1 MPLRFAI
8 PIPARPLPLTAWR
21 PHQHASRPV
30 VPIATARRAPWPGAA
45 WAGLQPLLMAC
56 ALVVLPPA
64 AALAQTPPDPQT
76 AAAATPRPV
85 PAGED
90 VEPRVIGTPGTVT
103 LGVAGHLDRAFSTED
118 FFTTN
123 YTAHVDASYFL
134 TRKLVVRAGLAGSG
148 ALGGDDDSTMPVGT
162 GAPALRGFAGA
173 LYYFTPRSIWSVYT
187 GADYWGQLTQR
198 TAGDHGMAVGTLGL
212 QAAISSRVSVF
223 AEYGYG
229 LNLSRGA
236 DGEAITRMLGR
247 VGVRLR
253 IRQ

>member
-1 MPLRFAI
+1 MPLRF
-8 PIPARPLPLTAWR
+8 PFSIPAPSLAFTAWR
-21 PHQHASRPV
+21 VASHD
-30 VPIATARRAPWPGAA
+30 AA
-45 WAGLQPLLMAC
+45 WPCMRPLLVAC
-56 ALVVLPPA
+56 ALAVLPS
-64 AALAQTPPDPQT
+64 ALASAQTPPDPQT
-76 AAAATPRPV
+76 AAAATPRQV
-85 PAGED
+85 LAGEN

-134 TRKLVVRAGLAGSG
+134 TRRLVVRAGLAGSG
-148 ALGGDDDSTMPVGT
+148 ALGGDGDATMPVGT

-198 TAGDHGMAVGTLGL
+198 TAGDHGMAVGTVGL
-212 QAAISSRVSVF
+212 QAAVSSRVSVF